1 MSASAPPSP
10 SNKAVSAA
18 VDFFRQTG
26 AFWARPATIIRNYNV
41 KENLRADILAG
52 ATVGVLMLPQA
63 IAYALIAELPP
74 ITGLYA
80 AIVASIVG
88 ALWGSS
94 SHLNSGPSNAASLLV
109 LTTLLP
115 LAVPGTPEYLLLAG
129 MMAFIVGLMRL
140 LMGLLRLG
148 YLVNFVADS
157 VIIGFTFG
165 AAILIGVNQV
175 KHLLRVSVT
184 NTPNFFAT
192 VSDTFLAAPQT
203 HLPSFIVGVGAIVLS
218 VVFKK
223 TIKRIP
229 SALLVMA
236 LAGFAAYWFDLP
248 NKGVIVLG
256 DLPAALPSFVA
267 LPVFSREVWGQ
278 LFTGSL
284 AVAAIGLAEAVAI
297 ARSIS
302 AQSGEKIDSNQEFV
316 GQGLASMATGFLS
329 GYACSGSFTRS
340 ALNYS
345 SGAKTGLT
353 NIFSAL
359 FVLAAMMLFA
369 RLTSYLPR
377 AALAGVIIVTAYYMI
392 DREAMGEIWRT
403 TAGDA
408 WIMISTFLATLVFP
422 LQFAVLAG
430 IVVSFVRYI
439 GKTSQPEVSAVT
451 PSRDFGNLRENPGKP
466 QCPQLGIVT
475 IKGSLYFGST
485 QHVEEAIRL
494 QRENHPEQKNL
505 LLWMQQ
511 VNLVDISGLHLLEAI
526 VRLYRSDGGDVY
538 MEGVRNA
545 VKDKMYASGFV
556 ELLGENHF
564 LDRETAIPFLF
575 NHAMNPLK
583 CVYECPH
590 KVWLE
595 CQSLPKAKTD
605 LTLPPIKLVTPEMI
619 LAEYQPEELMCQM
632 QLDQNLKVIDV
643 RDESEFNWAHIPNSQ
658 LISLPELLTD
668 TSVVPKDGEVVLVC
682 RFGRRSRQIQLHL
695 QDKGYENVSSLRGGL
710 NAWQE
715 ANLPVDMAPAVIPT

>member
-1 MSASAPPSP
+1 MSASATTS
-10 SNKAVSAA
+10 SDNKVLSTA

-26 AFWARPATIIRNYNV
+26 AFWARPARIIRNYNV

-80 AIVASIVG
+80 AIVASVVG

-175 KHLLRVSVT
+175 KHLLRVTVT
-184 NTPNFFAT
+184 NTPNFFST
-192 VSDTFLAAPQT
+192 LSDTFAAVPQT
-203 HLPSFIVGVGAIVLS
+203 HLPSLAVGFGAIVLS
-218 VVFKK
+218 VLFKK
-223 TIKRIP
+223 TIKKIP

-236 LAGFAAYWFDLP
+236 LAGFASYWFDLP
-248 NKGVIVLG
+248 NRGVIVLG
-256 DLPAALPSFVA
+256 NLPASLPSFVV
-267 LPVFSREVWGQ
+267 LPVFDREVWGQ

-353 NIFSAL
+353 NIFSAA
-359 FVLAAMMLFA
+359 FVLMAMLLFA
-369 RLTSYLPR
+369 PLTSYLPR

-408 WIMISTFLATLVFP
+408 WIMLSTFLATLVFP

-439 GKTSQPEVSAVT
+439 GKTSQPEVSSVT
-451 PSRDFGNLRENPGKP
+451 PSTDFHDLRENPDKP
-466 QCPQLGIVT
+466 ECPQLGIVT

-494 QRENHPEQKNL
+494 QRDLHPEQKNL

-545 VKDKMYASGFV
+545 VMDKMRASGFV
-556 ELLGENHF
+556 EMLGEDHF
-564 LDRETAIPFLF
+564 LERETAIPMLF
-575 NHAMNPLK
+575 NNVLSPIQ
-583 CVYECPH
+583 CVYDCPH

-595 CQSLPKAKTD
+595 CQSLPKAHTETK
-605 LTLPPIKLVTPEMI
+605 LPPLKIVKPSMI
-619 LAEYQPEELMCQM
+619 LPEYLPAELWRQIQENDALT
-632 QLDQNLKVIDV
+632 VVDV
-643 RDESEFNWAHIPNSQ
+643 RERNEFNLGHIPNAK
-658 LISLPELLTD
+658 LLTSPEILAD
-668 TSVVPKDGEVVLVC
+668 PAQLSDEDEIVVVC
-682 RFGRRSRQIQLHL
+682 NHGRRSRQIQLHL
-695 QDKGYENVSSLRGGL
+695 QDLGFDNVSSLKGGL
-710 NAWQE
+710 EAWKTTE
-715 ANLPVDMAPAVIPT
+715 LPLDSEVAIP